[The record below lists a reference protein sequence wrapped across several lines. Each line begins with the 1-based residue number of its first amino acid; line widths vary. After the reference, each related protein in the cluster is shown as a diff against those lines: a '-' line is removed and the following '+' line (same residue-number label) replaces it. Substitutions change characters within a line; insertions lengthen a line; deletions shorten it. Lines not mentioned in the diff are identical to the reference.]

1 MSAFFSVML
10 AVLSVWDY
18 PPRQM
23 AHEKLKAQFIEA
35 LREGDTVTRTET
47 CRKAVQIFPDDP
59 TWRYNL
65 ACSLAYYKD
74 PAGAFTELEKAIDLG
89 FRNADTIAA
98 DNDFKSLGNDRR
110 FKELVEYAR
119 KMSGKQIL
127 SGPLVFTPATS
138 VFGKIVTLGEQNLVW
153 DFESGAFKA
162 NLTLAKASSEGNTGD
177 LYMNRDGAHSLP
189 DFKKWPGLTI
199 VRLDAEGREKKM
211 DLNEPNILFPYPV
224 FGNCSRAY
232 TKGVYW
238 RSLPRALMTSQS
250 YKIKTMER
258 FWKSNQV
265 WVFPAVD
272 DFDFSE
278 KGKGDVFASVT
289 PYWIQTEGRS
299 WSDLP
304 FLEAALEASRSFS
317 PSIKQQLVAK
327 GLLAP
332 TMQMI
337 LRRSIKGVETDED
350 YLTSKA
356 HPTCFSAKDMD
367 FGRVKTI
374 ASEMKI
380 EDIPPV
386 ANIPVV
392 APEKLSY
399 KGTFP
404 ELTYASNNAWAFVLR
419 AEKPERSFLVKAT
432 GGEAYAF
439 KIVHD
444 DLGAAHIEQP
454 KKDVAKITLDKTL
467 MTPSN
472 RVDLAV
478 FTKSATSSWGAPS
491 FVSFAVVDPEAAYSD
506 PVLTP
511 LNQPKAE

>member
-1 MSAFFSVML
+1 M
-10 AVLSVWDY
+10 
-18 PPRQM
+18 
-23 AHEKLKAQFIEA
+23 
-35 LREGDTVTRTET
+35 
-47 CRKAVQIFPDDP
+47 
-59 TWRYNL
+59 
-65 ACSLAYYKD
+65 
-74 PAGAFTELEKAIDLG
+74 
-89 FRNADTIAA
+89 
-98 DNDFKSLGNDRR
+98 
-110 FKELVEYAR
+110 
-119 KMSGKQIL
+119 
-127 SGPLVFTPATS
+127 
-138 VFGKIVTLGEQNLVW
+138 
-153 DFESGAFKA
+153 
-162 NLTLAKASSEGNTGD
+162 
-177 LYMNRDGAHSLP
+177 
-189 DFKKWPGLTI
+189 
-199 VRLDAEGREKKM
+199 
-211 DLNEPNILFPYPV
+211 
-224 FGNCSRAY
+224 
-232 TKGVYW
+232 
-238 RSLPRALMTSQS
+238 
-250 YKIKTMER
+250 
-258 FWKSNQV
+258 
-265 WVFPAVD
+265 
-272 DFDFSE
+272 
-278 KGKGDVFASVT
+278 
-289 PYWIQTEGRS
+289 
-299 WSDLP
+299 P

-317 PSIKQQLVAK
+317 PSLKQQLVAK

-332 TMQMI
+332 TVQMI

-356 HPTCFSAKDMD
+356 HPTCFRAKDMD
-367 FGRVKTI
+367 FGRVKTF

-478 FTKSATSSWGAPS
+478 FAKSATSSWGAPS